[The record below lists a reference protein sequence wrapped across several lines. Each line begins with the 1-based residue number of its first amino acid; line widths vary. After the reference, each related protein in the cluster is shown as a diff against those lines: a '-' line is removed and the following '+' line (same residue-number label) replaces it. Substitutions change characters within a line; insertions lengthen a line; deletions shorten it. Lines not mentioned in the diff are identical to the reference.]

1 MTFNIFNKK
10 NLLALLFAIFIALLP
25 TLGFPVDIVSGKI
38 SKVRLY
44 TDRAEV
50 TRFIQRKIPAGKY
63 QFSVGPLPD
72 SVRSDSV
79 RVSLVG
85 SSLARLV
92 NVKTK
97 RDYGEDFLS
106 DEIIK
111 QEKIVQSI
119 KKEFRAAQDLLK
131 TLDLQLEFIDLLV
144 DSESEKG
151 KPYSIIGD
159 DNQTGPKD
167 WDRALNFIS
176 TRGSQF
182 REERRKAEDN
192 RSKIEKQLQAA
203 EKELRDLQSGIKKTS
218 HRVILDWK
226 SPSESISDVEITYQV
241 TNTRWKPVY
250 QLSAD
255 TEKKNL
261 TILYQGEIVQ
271 RTGENWENVD
281 MELSTGRPSLGGAP
295 PNLSPWVVD
304 FLPPPK
310 PRNLQRKGLRAP
322 MAMDSMAEMK
332 SAPLMA
338 MAGGAVVTETGT
350 SLIYKL
356 SDKQTISSGVKDHRS
371 TIMEKKFPI
380 DLNYISI
387 PKRSAFVYLNSKTIN
402 KSPFHFLQG
411 RGWIYLNKSFVG
423 KVWMNQTAPGQEIK
437 LGLGAD
443 ENIKV
448 ERKLIRKEGG
458 EEGLF
463 DKKDRL
469 RYIYEIQ
476 LENFKKS
483 EILLTLK
490 DQLPLS
496 YHENIEVKTNN
507 ISPTP
512 QKVDEKNI
520 ITWEIDLKP
529 NEKKTVR
536 IDYQVEYPT
545 GKPIKGL

>member
-1 MTFNIFNKK
+1 MACATFFS
-10 NLLALLFAIFIALLP
+10 LLP
-25 TLGFPVDIVSGKI
+25 TFGFSADIVSGKI

-50 TRFIQRKIPAGKY
+50 TRLIQRKIPAGES

-72 SVRSDSV
+72 SVRPDSV

-85 SSLARLV
+85 DSPARLV
-92 NVKTK
+92 NVKTN
-97 RDYGEDFLS
+97 RDYGGNFLS
-106 DEIIK
+106 DDIGK

-119 KKEFRAAQDLLK
+119 EKELRAVQDLLK
-131 TLDLQLEFIDLLV
+131 TLNLQLEFIDLLV
-144 DSESEKG
+144 ESESVKG
-151 KPYSIIGD
+151 KPYSNRID
-159 DNQTGPKD
+159 SAQTGPKD
-167 WDRALNFIS
+167 WEQTLNFVS
-176 TRGSQF
+176 TRGIQLH
-182 REERRKAEDN
+182 EERRKAEDN
-192 RSKIEKQLQAA
+192 LSEIEKKLNAAKKKLQ
-203 EKELRDLQSGIKKTS
+203 DLQSGVKKTA

-226 SPSESISDVEITYQV
+226 SPSESNLNIEITYQV
-241 TNTRWKPVY
+241 SNTRWKPVY

-255 TEKKNL
+255 TEKKSL
-261 TILYQGEIVQ
+261 TVLYQGEIIQ
-271 RTGENWENVD
+271 KTGENWENVE

-304 FLPPPK
+304 FLPPPQQTRK
-310 PRNLQRKGLRAP
+310 LQRKMLNAP
-322 MAMDSMAEMK
+322 MAMDSMAAME
-332 SAPLMA
+332 SAPMMA
-338 MAGGAVVTETGT
+338 AGATVTESGN
-350 SLIYKL
+350 SLVYTL
-356 SDKQTISSGVKDHRS
+356 LDKQTISSGVFDHRS
-371 TIMEKKFPI
+371 TIAEKKFSI

-423 KVWMNQTAPGQEIK
+423 TVWMNQTAPGQELK

-469 RYIYEIQ
+469 RYIYEIE
-476 LENFKKS
+476 LENFKKN

-496 YHENIEVKTNN
+496 YHENIEVKTND

-512 QKVDEKNI
+512 KKVDEKNI
-520 ITWEIDLKP
+520 ITWEINLKP

-536 IDYQVEYPT
+536 IDYQVEYPA
-545 GKPIKGL
+545 GKAIKGL

>member
-1 MTFNIFNKK
+1 MSTNLFIRK
-10 NLLALLFAIFIALLP
+10 NLFVLACATFVSLLP
-25 TLGFPVDIVSGKI
+25 TFGFSADVVPGKI

-50 TRFIQRKIPAGKY
+50 TRFVQRKISAGKS

-72 SVRSDSV
+72 SVRPNSV
-79 RVSLVG
+79 RVSLIG
-85 SSLARLV
+85 NSPSRLV
-92 NVKTK
+92 NVKTS
-97 RDYGEDFLS
+97 RDYGGNFLS
-106 DEIIK
+106 AEITK
-111 QEKIVQSI
+111 QEKIVQLI
-119 KKEFRAAQDLLK
+119 EKELRTTQDLLK
-131 TLDLQLEFIDLLV
+131 TLDLQLDFISLLV
-144 DSESEKG
+144 NSESEKG
-151 KPYSIIGD
+151 KSYSNRIGND
-159 DNQTGPKD
+159 QTGPKD
-167 WDRALNFIS
+167 WDQTLSFVS
-176 TRGSQF
+176 TKGTQLHQ
-182 REERRKAEDN
+182 ERRKAEDGLTQ
-192 RSKIEKQLQAA
+192 IGKQLKAA
-203 EKELRDLQSGIKKTS
+203 KKKLQDLQSGIKKTS

-226 SPSESISDVEITYQV
+226 SPSESISDIEITYQV
-241 TNTRWKPVY
+241 SNTRWKPVY

-255 TEKKNL
+255 TEKKSL
-261 TILYQGEIVQ
+261 TVLYQGEIIQ
-271 RTGENWENVD
+271 RTGEDWKNVK

-304 FLPPPK
+304 FLPPPPQTRK
-310 PRNLQRKGLRAP
+310 LQRKMLNAP
-322 MAMDSMAEMK
+322 MAMDSMAAMESIPMM
-332 SAPLMA
+332 SASA
-338 MAGGAVVTETGT
+338 AVTETGT
-350 SLIYKL
+350 SLIYTL
-356 SDKQTISSGVKDHRS
+356 LDKQTIPSGVSDHRS
-371 TIMEKKFPI
+371 TIVEKKFPI

-423 KVWMNQTAPGQEIK
+423 TVWMNQTAPKQELK

-443 ENIKV
+443 EGIKV

-496 YHENIEVKTNN
+496 YHENIEVKTND

-512 QKVDEKNI
+512 KKVDEKNI
-520 ITWEIDLKP
+520 ITWEINLKP

-536 IDYQVEYPT
+536 IDYQVEYPA
-545 GKPIKGL
+545 GKAIKGL

>member
-1 MTFNIFNKK
+1 MVTNLFIKK
-10 NLLALLFAIFIALLP
+10 ILFALACVAFVILLP
-25 TLGFPVDIVSGKI
+25 SFGFSADIVPGKI

-50 TRFIQRKIPAGKY
+50 TRSIKRKILAGKS

-72 SVRSDSV
+72 SIRSNSV
-79 RVSLVG
+79 RVSLIG
-85 SSLARLV
+85 DSPARLI
-92 NVKTK
+92 NVKTS
-97 RDYGEDFLS
+97 RDYDKNFLS
-106 DEIIK
+106 DDITK

-119 KKEFRAAQDLLK
+119 EKEVRATQNLLK
-131 TLDLQLEFIDLLV
+131 TLDLQIEFINLLV
-144 DSESEKG
+144 NSESEKG
-151 KPYSIIGD
+151 KLYSNGT
-159 DNQTGPKD
+159 NKQTGPKD
-167 WDRALNFIS
+167 WDQTLNFVS
-176 TRGSQF
+176 TRGAQF
-182 REERRKAEDN
+182 HQKLSKTEDDLAET
-192 RSKIEKQLQAA
+192 EKQLKAA
-203 EKELRDLQSGIKKTS
+203 KKKLQDLQAGIKKTA

-226 SPSESISDVEITYQV
+226 SPSESVSDIEITYQV
-241 TNTRWKPVY
+241 SNTRWKPVY

-255 TEKKNL
+255 TEKKSL
-261 TILYQGEIVQ
+261 TVLYQGEIIQ
-271 RTGENWENVD
+271 RTGEDWENVK

-304 FLPPPK
+304 FLPPPSK
-310 PRNLQRKGLRAP
+310 TRKLQRKMLNAP
-322 MAMDSMAEMK
+322 MAMDSVVEME
-332 SAPLMA
+332 SAPMMA
-338 MAGGAVVTETGT
+338 AGAAVTETGT
-350 SLIYKL
+350 SLIYTL
-356 SDKQTISSGVKDHRS
+356 LDKQTISSGVSDHRS
-371 TIMEKKFPI
+371 TIVEKKFPI

-423 KVWMNQTAPGQEIK
+423 TVWMNQTAPEQELK

-443 ENIKV
+443 EGIKV

-496 YHENIEVKTNN
+496 YHENIEVKTND

-512 QKVDEKNI
+512 KKVDEKNI
-520 ITWEIDLKP
+520 ITWEINLKP

-536 IDYQVEYPT
+536 IDYQIEYPV

>member
-1 MTFNIFNKK
+1 MVSKLFIRK
-10 NLLALLFAIFIALLP
+10 NLFALACATFVSLLP
-25 TLGFPVDIVSGKI
+25 AFGFSADVVPGKI

-44 TDRAEV
+44 TDRAEI
-50 TRFIQRKIPAGKY
+50 TRSIKRKILAGKS

-72 SVRSDSV
+72 SVRPNSV
-79 RVSLVG
+79 RVSLIG
-85 SSLARLV
+85 NSSARLV
-92 NVKTK
+92 NVKTS
-97 RDYGEDFLS
+97 RDYGGNFLS
-106 DEIIK
+106 DEITK

-119 KKEFRAAQDLLK
+119 KKELRATQDLLK
-131 TLDLQLEFIDLLV
+131 TLDLQLDFINLLV
-144 DSESEKG
+144 NLESEKG
-151 KPYSIIGD
+151 KPYSNGINS
-159 DNQTGPKD
+159 NQTGPKD
-167 WDRALNFIS
+167 WDQTLKFVS
-176 TRGSQF
+176 TRGTQLHQD
-182 REERRKAEDN
+182 RRKAEDSLAEIG
-192 RSKIEKQLQAA
+192 RQLKAA
-203 EKELRDLQSGIKKTS
+203 KKKLQDLQSGIKKTA

-226 SPSESISDVEITYQV
+226 SPSESISDIEITYQV
-241 TNTRWKPVY
+241 SNTRWKPVY

-255 TEKKNL
+255 TEKKSL
-261 TILYQGEIVQ
+261 TVLYQGEIIQ
-271 RTGENWENVD
+271 RTGEDWENVK

-304 FLPPPK
+304 FLPPPPK
-310 PRNLQRKGLRAP
+310 VRKLQRKMLNAP
-322 MAMDSMAEMK
+322 MAMDSVAEME
-332 SAPLMA
+332 SAPM
-338 MAGGAVVTETGT
+338 MVAGAAVTETGT
-350 SLIYKL
+350 SLIYTL
-356 SDKQTISSGVKDHRS
+356 LDKQTISSGVSDHRS
-371 TIMEKKFPI
+371 TIVEKKFPI

-423 KVWMNQTAPGQEIK
+423 TVWMNQTAPEQELK

-443 ENIKV
+443 EGIKV

-496 YHENIEVKTNN
+496 YHENIEVKTND

-512 QKVDEKNI
+512 KKVDEKNI
-520 ITWEIDLKP
+520 ITWEINLKP

-536 IDYQVEYPT
+536 IDYQVEYPA
-545 GKPIKGL
+545 GKAIKGL